1 MLPMDARVWIPLVLG
16 LAVGAPVAAQTG
28 CLAVPSQPS
37 RPQRPSEA
45 GRDSLRWAVRD
56 SLLTNL
62 RDAAPAAGV
71 AEPEGIV
78 FAELRDRRTGDA
90 RTWSFRSNVDAA
102 VVRAVFARRAPLL
115 ARLPPSEDLIHLR
128 LDEVEP
134 PDTVT
139 MECMPSLLNVQEF
152 QQDLRRISARR
163 TATPGGPARVA
174 LNIKMLVTR
183 DGEVAYAELG
193 RRSSDGD
200 VDRAVLEAAR
210 RLRFRPAMIVNVP
223 VDVWVEQAVEVQ
235 VGAP

>member
-1 MLPMDARVWIPLVLG
+1 MNARLWIPIALG
-16 LAVGAPVAAQTG
+16 LAVAAPAVAQVG
-28 CLAVPSQPS
+28 CEAVASEPA
-37 RPQRPSEA
+37 RPPRAGEA
-45 GRDSLRWAVRD
+45 ARTSLRSAVRD
-56 SLLTNL
+56 SLLTDL
-62 RDAAPAAGV
+62 RDAARAAGV

-78 FAELRDRRTGDA
+78 FAELRDRRTGEA

-115 ARLPPSEDLIHLR
+115 ARLPRGEDLIHLR

-210 RLRFRPAMIVNVP
+210 RLRFRPAMIENVP